1 MHPPIKFI
9 FENPE
14 IIYENEKKSTGFKFI
29 RSKNNLTRR
38 QLSWNWYAQL
48 QGPAPNPETSKNIIV
63 C

>member
-14 IIYENEKKSTGFKFI
+14 IIYDFKFI

-38 QLSWNWYAQL
+38 QLS
-48 QGPAPNPETSKNIIV
+48 
-63 C
+63 

>member
-14 IIYENEKKSTGFKFI
+14 IISENEKKSTGFKFI

-38 QLSWNWYAQL
+38 QLS
-48 QGPAPNPETSKNIIV
+48 
-63 C
+63 